1 MTEPKIC
8 APDSMASEYDSW
20 YEDKGKL
27 IFNIETSGNECQG
40 IPQVLPLLAGFV
52 VTVAGKAK
60 QRSNIEKGE
69 DGKCL
74 P

>member
-1 MTEPKIC
+1 MTEPKVC
-8 APDSMASEYDSW
+8 ALDSMASEYDSW

-27 IFNIETSGNECQG
+27 IFNIEIQALQ
-40 IPQVLPLLAGFV
+40 QVLPLLSGFV
-52 VTVAGKAK
+52 MTVAGKAK
-60 QRSNIEKGE
+60 QRSNIEKGI

>member
-27 IFNIETSGNECQG
+27 IFNIEIQVLQ
-40 IPQVLPLLAGFV
+40 QVLPLLSGFV

>member
-1 MTEPKIC
+1 MTEPKVW
-8 APDSMASEYDSW
+8 ALDSMASEYDSW

-27 IFNIETSGNECQG
+27 IFNIEIQALQ
-40 IPQVLPLLAGFV
+40 QVLPLLSGFV

-60 QRSNIEKGE
+60 QRSNIEKGA